1 MRALSTRLA
10 MVAALLWLA
19 ACGANTPAPSAATS
33 TAAPSATAA
42 AFPRTV
48 TDSKGTSLTLDAAP
62 KRIVSLSP
70 AVTEVLFAIGAGSQV
85 VASDRFS
92 DFPVEAA
99 KTAKL
104 DYSQPSA
111 ESALALSPDL
121 VVMTSRQQ
129 QQVPQFRAL
138 RLPVLYME
146 EPTSIDAAI
155 ENVRLYGGITG
166 HPAEANA
173 LADSMRALV
182 ARVVAQVPSGADG
195 PRVFYEL
202 SPELYSAAPNS
213 FIGSMLTM
221 LRARNVAEGAKTA
234 FPQLS
239 SEAVIAAN
247 PQVVLLAD
255 SGSTSGSQSLATVS
269 ARAGWSVIDA
279 VKNGRVIGIDPNLG
293 NRPGPRVVDGLE
305 QMARAL
311 YPERF
316 GTPTPTATA
325 GMGR

>member
-1 MRALSTRLA
+1 MRVLSTRLV
-10 MVAALLWLA
+10 MFSALLWLA
-19 ACGANTPAPSAATS
+19 ACGTGTPTPSAATS
-33 TAAPSATAA
+33 TAAPSASAA

-48 TDSKGTSLTLDAAP
+48 NDSKGTGLTLSAAP
-62 KRIVSLSP
+62 QRIISLSP
-70 AVTEVLFAIGAGSQV
+70 AVTEVLFAIGAGPQV

-92 DFPVEAA
+92 DFPAEAA
-99 KTAKL
+99 RTAKL

-111 ESALALSPDL
+111 EAAVALSPDL

-129 QQVPQFRAL
+129 QQVPQFRTL

-146 EPTSIDAAI
+146 EPTTIDAAI

-166 HPAEANA
+166 HLAEANT
-173 LADSMRALV
+173 LADAMRARV
-182 ARVVAQVPSGADG
+182 ARVVAQVPSGPDG

-202 SPELYSAAPNS
+202 SPELHSAAPNS

-221 LRARNVAEGAKTA
+221 LRARNVADGAKTA

-247 PQVVLLAD
+247 PQVVFLAD

-269 ARAGWSVIDA
+269 ARAGWSGIDA
-279 VKNGRVIGIDPNLG
+279 VRSGRVIAVDPNLG
-293 NRPGPRVVDGLE
+293 NRPGPRVVDGFE

-311 YPERF
+311 YPDRF
-316 GTPTPTATA
+316 ATPMPTATT
-325 GMGR
+325 GTSR

>member
-1 MRALSTRLA
+1 VRARSLPLLLTLSAL
-10 MVAALLWLA
+10 ALLWLV
-19 ACGANTPAPSAATS
+19 ACSTGPSSPSPTAVPSA
-33 TAAPSATAA
+33 PAA

-48 TDSKGTSLTLDAAP
+48 SDSKGASLTLAAP
-62 KRIVSLSP
+62 AKRIVSLSP
-70 AVTEVLFAIGAGSQV
+70 AVTEVLFAIGAGPQI

-92 DFPVEAA
+92 DFPAEAA

-111 ESALALSPDL
+111 EATVALSPDL
-121 VVMTSRQQ
+121 VIMTTRQQ
-129 QQVPQFRAL
+129 QQVEQFRAL

-146 EPTSIDAAI
+146 EPTSLDATI
-155 ENVRLYGGITG
+155 EKVRFYGGITG
-166 HPAEANA
+166 HAAEADA
-173 LADSMRALV
+173 LANVMRARI
-182 ARVVAQVPSGADG
+182 ARVTAQVPSGDG

-213 FIGSMLTM
+213 FIGSMLT
-221 LRARNVAEGAKTA
+221 LLHARNVADGAKTA

-255 SGSTSGSQSLATVS
+255 AGSTAGSQSLATVS
-269 ARAGWSVIDA
+269 ARAGWSGIEA
-279 VKNGRVIGIDPNLG
+279 VRTGRVIAVDPNLG
-293 NRPGPRVVDGLE
+293 NRPGPRVVEGFE

-316 GTPTPTATA
+316 GAPTSAVTGTS
-325 GMGR
+325 R